1 MAIQASGRATFTK
14 VVDGVSGVF
23 TLTPTYGSQVISKDP
38 TSWTPNFGTKANIIV
53 PTLKILG
60 IGDTSNQIKGKC
72 TWKING
78 AAINGTTEM
87 SQDSAGAYALKITHN
102 FAASALIECSYTWT
116 HPTTKQQVTF
126 NASLPIPVAENAGTM
141 IMALITPLS
150 TDRFQTTAGIAQTLS
165 FDGAMIR
172 GGAEDK
178 TDVSYKWQVWG
189 PNSGTFVD
197 IPDTGI
203 LTDTGCGLPTGIK
216 LFSFGANKK
225 TITVDSRAV
234 VNVGSIKLITTDTD
248 KNSTTYGKTAE
259 YVKGLIDD
267 TDPIDLELVQ
277 LDGGSISSGGTG
289 SRMCL
294 AISQGTKDWSDDDYV
309 GKTLAFYRETAAH
322 AKDSTFAPPSSDF
335 PGWSVDTTDHVVKR
349 AFTADAKGTM
359 SNRTVVIKYGH
370 LLADSV
376 QTSFSGYVDY

>member
-1 MAIQASGRATFTK
+1 M
-14 VVDGVSGVF
+14 
-23 TLTPTYGSQVISKDP
+23 
-38 TSWTPNFGTKANIIV
+38 
-53 PTLKILG
+53 
-60 IGDTSNQIKGKC
+60 
-72 TWKING
+72 
-78 AAINGTTEM
+78 
-87 SQDSAGAYALKITHN
+87 
-102 FAASALIECSYTWT
+102 
-116 HPTTKQQVTF
+116 
-126 NASLPIPVAENAGTM
+126 
-141 IMALITPLS
+141 
-150 TDRFQTTAGIAQTLS
+150 
-165 FDGAMIR
+165 
-172 GGAEDK
+172 
-178 TDVSYKWQVWG
+178 
-189 PNSGTFVD
+189 
-197 IPDTGI
+197 
-203 LTDTGCGLPTGIK
+203 
-216 LFSFGANKK
+216 
-225 TITVDSRAV
+225 DSRAV